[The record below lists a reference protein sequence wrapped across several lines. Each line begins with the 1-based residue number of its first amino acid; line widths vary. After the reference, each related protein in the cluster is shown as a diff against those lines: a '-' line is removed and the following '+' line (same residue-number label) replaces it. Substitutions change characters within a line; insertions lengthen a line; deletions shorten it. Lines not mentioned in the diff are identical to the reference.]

1 MDRNREKKSAKMH
14 LQLSQSSNISRGPNF
29 ALGIFQTIVKGVAST
44 KYKCKDSVFY
54 FGIEAHATGCVSGS
68 LWRDRVAIV
77 AGQFCPDANCDS
89 NKHKAPDRID

>member
-1 MDRNREKKSAKMH
+1 MH
-14 LQLSQSSNISRGPNF
+14 LQLSQSSYISRGPNF
-29 ALGIFQTIVKGVAST
+29 ALGTFSAAFEGCKTIVKGVAST
-44 KYKCKDSVFY
+44 KYKCSVFY

-68 LWRDRVAIV
+68 LWRDRVAVV